1 MENDSKRPGKNG
13 GTINVW
19 KHGQSGNPKGPA
31 PGYIQAKTVL
41 KKLLAAKGKFEN
53 PLTGKEEDMQL
64 GDALHLIQ
72 IYKAIIAGDT
82 RAYEAIMDRVDGRPV
97 QTLANDPENPLPSA
111 APQLIFNVQSMQPIT
126 TEAALQKLLEDEQ
139 GG

>member
-1 MENDSKRPGKNG
+1 MADTKEKKGSENLTP
-13 GTINVW
+13 W
-19 KHGQSGNPKGPA
+19 KPGQSGNPKGSK
-31 PGYIQAKTVL
+31 PGYVQAKTVL
-41 KKLLAAKGKFEN
+41 KRLLAAKGKFVN

-64 GDALHLIQ
+64 GDAMHLVQ
-72 IYKAIIAGDT
+72 ISKALKDNDT

-97 QTLANDPENPLPSA
+97 QSLANDPDNPLPSS

-139 GG
+139 NTPG